1 MIKSMR
7 RVIFK
12 VVVPLLFVVV
22 GSVAS
27 LFAVDFARCAWSHNE
42 QPASESEKWII
53 SPYDRMFQEMG
64 ERYGID
70 WLLLSAIARVESEF
84 KADAVSPVGAVGIM
98 QVMPHVAK
106 RMGYERESLLDPQIC
121 TEVAAL
127 LLLENNNM
135 LSLSKSFDETERL
148 NFILACYNAGYSR
161 IADARRLARFHDEDH
176 NKWSVVEEYLELLA
190 EPEFAEHEVV
200 ESGLFCG
207 SEETRNY
214 VQMVMRRYRQYKEKI
229 KAEGERDVNS

>member
-1 MIKSMR
+1 MI
-7 RVIFK
+7 
-12 VVVPLLFVVV
+12 
-22 GSVAS
+22 
-27 LFAVDFARCAWSHNE
+27 
-42 QPASESEKWII
+42 
-53 SPYDRMFQEMG
+53 
-64 ERYGID
+64 
-70 WLLLSAIARVESEF
+70 
-84 KADAVSPVGAVGIM
+84 
-98 QVMPHVAK
+98 
-106 RMGYERESLLDPQIC
+106 
-121 TEVAAL
+121 
-127 LLLENNNM
+127 
-135 LSLSKSFDETERL
+135 SLSKSFDETERL
-148 NFILACYNAGYSR
+148 NFILACYNAGSSR

>member
-27 LFAVDFARCAWSHNE
+27 LFAVDFARYVWKHNE
-42 QPASESEKWII
+42 QANRTEKWVI

-106 RMGYERESLLDPQIC
+106 RMGYERESLLDPRIC

-127 LLLENNNM
+127 LLLENSNM

-161 IADARRLARFHDEDH
+161 IADARRLARFHDEDY

-190 EPEFAEHEVV
+190 EPEFAAHEVV

-207 SEETRNY
+207 SDETRNY
-214 VQMVMRRYRQYKEKI
+214 VRMVMQRYNQYKKMI
-229 KAEGERDVNS
+229 KAEGKRDVNS